1 MSRTQALVAA
11 FAVLAAAFFA
21 NLIFGA
27 VDVRRD
33 LTEDRTF
40 TLSPG
45 SLKVVRGLEEPVTL
59 ELFASRSDVKLRPY
73 LESYA
78 RRVETLLREYA
89 ARSGGKVRLTVT
101 DPRPDTK
108 EEQRAQRHALGAMRT
123 PQGSA
128 YLGLTATQ
136 ADTVK
141 AVPMLDPSRERFLEY
156 DVTKLIASASR
167 LERPKLA
174 IISGLPLGGAPS
186 PQGDQGGP
194 ADFLIAE
201 LGQTFE
207 VVTLSNQETALPKD
221 VKVVA
226 LIHPFGLAEGLAY
239 QVDQFLMNGGP
250 VFVAADPLSRFQKF
264 QQGSMPFMVA
274 PMAAMGASSDPALLR
289 GWGVNAEMAGVS
301 GDAAN
306 SVAIRGSRGEPV
318 QYPSAFSVPP
328 PGLAPDS
335 PLTSDLRELGFM
347 EAGELALISGAEK
360 RLKLTPLVSLTGPGA
375 GSVPTASATAGPFEK
390 VALAFKPDGRARV
403 LAATVTGTFTSAFPD
418 GPPKAAPGPDG
429 KPAPA
434 PKADGHLKESVKPGR
449 LLVVADSDFMLDPF
463 TVRQRQIGGGQV
475 AMEAINDNLS
485 FALSALETLAGSEE
499 LVELRSKGTSIRP
512 FTKVLAL
519 EREASMRYQAKLD
532 EIERKLEE
540 ANARI
545 TELSRTGGAGVQKGA
560 LVVTPEMQ
568 REVQKF
574 QDEVDR
580 LSEERRVIRR
590 GLSEDVNS
598 LGRRLQVLNL
608 VAGPALAALLGL
620 LYALS
625 RRRKSS

>member
-1 MSRTQALVAA
+1 
-11 FAVLAAAFFA
+11 
-21 NLIFGA
+21 
-27 VDVRRD
+27 
-33 LTEDRTF
+33 
-40 TLSPG
+40 
-45 SLKVVRGLEEPVTL
+45 
-59 ELFASRSDVKLRPY
+59 
-73 LESYA
+73 
-78 RRVETLLREYA
+78 
-89 ARSGGKVRLTVT
+89 
-101 DPRPDTK
+101 
-108 EEQRAQRHALGAMRT
+108 
-123 PQGSA
+123 
-128 YLGLTATQ
+128 
-136 ADTVK
+136 
-141 AVPMLDPSRERFLEY
+141 
-156 DVTKLIASASR
+156 
-167 LERPKLA
+167 
-174 IISGLPLGGAPS
+174 
-186 PQGDQGGP
+186 
-194 ADFLIAE
+194 
-201 LGQTFE
+201 
-207 VVTLSNQETALPKD
+207 
-221 VKVVA
+221 
-226 LIHPFGLAEGLAY
+226 
-239 QVDQFLMNGGP
+239 
-250 VFVAADPLSRFQKF
+250 
-264 QQGSMPFMVA
+264 
-274 PMAAMGASSDPALLR
+274 
-289 GWGVNAEMAGVS
+289 VNAEMLGVS

-306 SVAIRGSRGEPV
+306 SVQIRGSRGEPV

-328 PGLAPDS
+328 PGLSADS

-360 RLKLTPLVSLTGPGA
+360 RLVLTPLVTLAGPGA
-375 GSVPTASATAGPFEK
+375 GSVPTTSANAGPFEK
-390 VALAFKPDGRARV
+390 VALAFKPDGRARI
-403 LAATVTGTFTSAFPD
+403 LAATVTGTFSSAFPE
-418 GPPKAAPGPDG
+418 GPPKPAPGPDG

-475 AMEAINDNLS
+475 AMEAINDNLA

-499 LVELRSKGTSIRP
+499 LVGLRSKGTSIRP

-545 TELSRTGGAGVQKGA
+545 TELSRAGAGAQKGA
-560 LVVTPEMQ
+560 LVITPEMQ

-625 RRRKSS
+625 RRRKSA

>member
-1 MSRTQALVAA
+1 MSRAQAALAA
-11 FAVLAAAFFA
+11 LAILAAAFFI
-21 NLIFGA
+21 NLIFGV
-27 VDVRRD
+27 VDLRQD

-45 SLKVVRGLEEPVTL
+45 SLKVVRGLDEPVTV
-59 ELFASRSDVKLRPY
+59 ELFVSRSDVKLRPY
-73 LESYA
+73 LESYS

-89 ARSGGKVRLTVT
+89 ARSDGKVRLTVT

-108 EEQRAQRHALGAMRT
+108 EEQRAQRHGLGAMRT

-174 IISGLPLGGAPS
+174 IISGLPITGMPS
-186 PQGDQGGP
+186 PQGEQSGP

-207 VVTLSNQETALPKD
+207 VVTLNNQAAELPKD

-226 LIHPFGLAEGLAY
+226 LIHPFGLAEGLSY
-239 QVDQFLMNGGP
+239 QVDQFLMKGGA

-306 SVAIRGSRGEPV
+306 SVQIRGSRGEPV

-328 PGLAPDS
+328 QGLAQDS

-360 RLKLTPLVSLTGPGA
+360 RLKLTPLVTLAGPGA
-375 GSVPTASATAGPFEK
+375 GAVPTASANAGPFEK
-390 VALAFKPDGRARV
+390 VALAFKADGRTRV

-418 GPPKAAPGPDG
+418 GPPKPAPGPDG

-434 PKADGHLKESVKPGR
+434 PKADGHLKESAQPGR

-540 ANARI
+540 ANGRI

-560 LVVTPEMQ
+560 LVITPELQ
-568 REVQKF
+568 REVEKF

-625 RRRKSS
+625 RRRKSA